1 MHRKTGITWIQNR
14 TKFSGKVIFCS
25 MNTSIYIYI
34 SWNAGSLH
42 DQPEWSRFDYVFDRV
57 VSPQIMIHE
66 LIVIVNYSMYI
77 MFSTL
82 NICLFCN
89 FYCAKYVCIGQL
101 NKTAADERYYTFN
114 ISTN

>member
-42 DQPEWSRFDYVFDRV
+42 DQPEWSSFDYVFDRV

-66 LIVIVNYSMYI
+66 LIVIVKLFHVYYVFYI
-77 MFSTL
+77 EYL
-82 NICLFCN
+82 LIL
-89 FYCAKYVCIGQL
+89 
-101 NKTAADERYYTFN
+101 
-114 ISTN
+114 